1 MYLFFQTVIRD
12 RAFCIFVFLEDII
25 KPNCLKSYGYAIS
38 KLLPTGAFKWIDP
51 KDFDFSSNGSKDCV
65 LKVYS
70 GYLKE
75 LRGLHNDYPLV
86 PDKIE
91 IKKEI
96 FSMYQLNIAD
106 FYHIPIGI
114 VKKLVPNFFDR
125 VNDMKSKC
133 KLI

>member
-12 RAFCIFVFLEDII
+12 RDFCIFVFLEDII

-51 KDFDFSSNGSKDCV
+51 KDFDSSSNGSKHCV

-70 GYLKE
+70 GYRKE
-75 LRGLHNDYPLV
+75 LRGLHNYYPLFQ
-86 PDKIE
+86 DKIE

-96 FSMYQLNIAD
+96 LSNYQLNIAD
-106 FYHIPIGI
+106 FYNIRIGI
-114 VKKLVPNFFDR
+114 IKKLVPDFYDR
-125 VNDMKSKC
+125 ANDMKSKF